1 MSVSIAA
8 IIEGISAIPTAIAA
22 LRKLTHKERT
32 EEEEAVLKDQ
42 VQEISNK
49 INVLKDMGWSMDA
62 YITLYGHALEIYTT
76 ADDLITVILKTKDVD
91 VLIGEGYYYELIG
104 KFDRGL
110 ALFVENLG
118 KDVDAEDS
126 GAIKENI
133 SQLNRL
139 FGEGKVH
146 IEADEYKKLERTVFK
161 IAEIANKLRGRAYM
175 RLIAI
180 IKELERSSG

>member
-1 MSVSIAA
+1 MSVSIVA

-22 LRKLTHKERT
+22 LGKLTRKERT
-32 EEEEAVLKDQ
+32 KEEEAVLKDQ

-76 ADDLITVILKTKDVD
+76 ADDLIKLILKTKDVD
-91 VLIGEGYYYELIG
+91 VLIGEECYYDLIG

-110 ALFVENLG
+110 ALFVSNFG
-118 KDVDAEDS
+118 KDVDEADT
-126 GAIKENI
+126 GAIKVHI
-133 SQLNRL
+133 RDLDRL
-139 FGEGKVH
+139 FGEGKAHVD
-146 IEADEYKKLERTVFK
+146 ADEYKKLERTVFK
-161 IAEIANKLRGRAYM
+161 IAEIANKLRGMAYM
-175 RLIAI
+175 RLTAI